1 VKNYFYIFLLM
12 LHRAQILGKLN
23 KKGFDEVT
31 VIFTNNNATSEFPE
45 FPE

>member
-1 VKNYFYIFLLM
+1 M

-23 KKGFDEVT
+23 KKGFEGT